1 MPSAAG
7 PEDIADQARAAAA
20 AAAPPVGDLVAGVA
34 EGSVEAEAAAAEV
47 AADGAD
53 KADE

>member
-7 PEDIADQARAAAA
+7 PGDIRDQARVAAAA
-20 AAAPPVGDLVAGVA
+20 AVPPVGDPVAEA